1 MINKERERERINEV
15 IESLKEIPLE
25 DDDRIFFEKIEL
37 AKEDKDQ
44 RIKKV
49 NESFTEFHN
58 NLQAMVMDDKD
69 LAFHFLW
76 RENANGL
83 MEYLEEKLED
93 YINLTYEEKEE
104 LSLRS

>member
-1 MINKERERERINEV
+1 MNNSERERINEV
-15 IESLKEIPLE
+15 IEALKEVPLE

-37 AKEDKDQ
+37 AKKDKNQ
-44 RIKKV
+44 RIKKL
-49 NESFTEFHN
+49 NESFIEFHN

-69 LAFHFLW
+69 LVFFFLW

-93 YINLTYEEKEE
+93 YVNLTDAEKEE
-104 LSLRS
+104 LSLR